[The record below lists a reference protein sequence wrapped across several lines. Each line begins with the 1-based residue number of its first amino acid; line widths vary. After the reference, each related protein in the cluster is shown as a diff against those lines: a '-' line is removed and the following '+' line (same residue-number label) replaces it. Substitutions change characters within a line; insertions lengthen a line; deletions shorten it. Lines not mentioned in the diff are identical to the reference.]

1 MTTSTRRLVIAIA
14 FALLGGLAFTAESS
28 LLGMTVPSGG
38 TDLARASA
46 VRSAAVPARTD
57 RSNPPNIVLI
67 LSDDQRADTLAAMPN
82 VRELLAARGTTFE
95 NAFVSNSLCCP
106 SRTTILTG
114 NYSHLT
120 GVYGNRAPYG
130 GFRSFR
136 DSSTLATWLDDA
148 GFETALVGKYLNDYE
163 TSYVPPGWD
172 DWVAF
177 AGDPGYYNYRLN
189 VNGDLRRFGRRPEHY
204 STTTLAGYA
213 TRFVRKA
220 KRPFFLMFAPYAPHA
235 PAVAPPTGPRRET
248 VAAPLASPASREL
261 DVSDKPDYIRALTPL
276 SRRERRRTESFRRR
290 QLRAIGGVDSA
301 VGRIVHAL
309 EDTGQLDNTLVI
321 FTSDNGVSWG
331 EHRLG
336 AERKLVPY
344 EGAIHVPLVMRYDP
358 LTRTPR
364 TETRLTLNVDFA
376 PTIAE
381 LAGAEI
387 PRVEGRSLLPLLRG
401 VATPAW
407 RSDFLL
413 EHLAREMNRST
424 HGSVPTYCGVRST
437 THAYVLYQ
445 TGEEELYDL
454 RTDPYEL
461 RNLARARDTAPTLAA
476 LRSRTRE
483 LCAPPPP
490 GFDPAILCT
499 IRGTAGHDEI
509 DGRRAP
515 DYICGAGGSDSIH
528 AGAGNDVV
536 VIATKEVGLR
546 ELKGGGRPGSSVV
559 SGPGNDTIAALNGR
573 SDRVHCGSGRDVVL
587 ADRFDRVDHDCEDVR
602 RDLGIPLSRK

>member
-1 MTTSTRRLVIAIA
+1 MPTSTRRLVIAIA

-46 VRSAAVPARTD
+46 VPSAAVPARTD

-114 NYSHLT
+114 SYSHLT

-148 GFETALVGKYLNDYE
+148 GYETALVGKYLNDYE
-163 TSYVPPGWD
+163 TSYVPPGRD

-261 DVSDKPDYIRALTPL
+261 DVSDKPDHIRALTPL
-276 SRRERRRTESFRRR
+276 SRRERRRTESFRGR

-358 LTRTPR
+358 LTPDAENRDAPDAECRLRSNDCEARRRRDPPR
-364 TETRLTLNVDFA
+364 R
-376 PTIAE
+376 
-381 LAGAEI
+381 
-387 PRVEGRSLLPLLRG
+387 
-401 VATPAW
+401 
-407 RSDFLL
+407 
-413 EHLAREMNRST
+413 
-424 HGSVPTYCGVRST
+424 
-437 THAYVLYQ
+437 
-445 TGEEELYDL
+445 GEEPPPSAPRRRYSGLEKRL
-454 RTDPYEL
+454 P
-461 RNLARARDTAPTLAA
+461 ARAPCTGDEPFDARKCPDVLRREVHDTCIRPLPDGRGGA
-476 LRSRTRE
+476 LRSTNRSQRAAKPRSGTRCSPDSRSAA
-483 LCAPPPP
+483 LQDTRALRPAAARIRS
-490 GFDPAILCT
+490 GDPV
-499 IRGTAGHDEI
+499 HDPR
-509 DGRRAP
+509 DGR
-515 DYICGAGGSDSIH
+515 S
-528 AGAGNDVV
+528 
-536 VIATKEVGLR
+536 
-546 ELKGGGRPGSSVV
+546 
-559 SGPGNDTIAALNGR
+559 
-573 SDRVHCGSGRDVVL
+573 
-587 ADRFDRVDHDCEDVR
+587 
-602 RDLGIPLSRK
+602 